1 MQHTFLHQKMVA
13 YESLDHNESNIFLI
27 RMWQLPRLD
36 PCATVDAMFHSRKSQ
51 FREKNPLLIKKS
63 SDSCSNKN
71 ATTRNYLLFLRHYL
85 SIGCLREVL
94 NNGKFQTL
102 SSQIG
107 CGGLREVVAYKGFQ
121 N

>member
-1 MQHTFLHQKMVA
+1 MFSSLECGSFRDLTLAPLSMQCFIQGRVNLEKKIRF
-13 YESLDHNESNIFLI
+13 SL
-27 RMWQLPRLD
+27 
-36 PCATVDAMFHSRKSQ
+36 
-51 FREKNPLLIKKS
+51 KKS

-94 NNGKFQTL
+94 NNGKFQTF